1 MSVTA
6 AENRDYKYVMQDVTN
21 VYVGAKYTY
30 EELINAEDVSFR
42 LKTMVNRYMKPEL
55 SGEDLSIESH
65 FYYMEPQGFAY
76 QTYLQ
81 LKTRVRI
88 SILREKRGKRQYATE
103 IWKLQE
109 LVKLSPA
116 QKEQAGILIQEIILS
131 KLAMMTL

>member
-42 LKTMVNRYMKPEL
+42 LKTMVNRYVKPEL

-65 FYYMEPQGFAY
+65 FYYMKPQGFVY

-88 SILREKRGKRQYATE
+88 SILRDKRGKRQYATE

-109 LVKLSPA
+109 LVKLSPV
-116 QKEQAGILIQEIILS
+116 QKEQSGILIQEIILS
-131 KLAMMTL
+131 KLALMTL

>member
-42 LKTMVNRYMKPEL
+42 LKTMVNRYVKPEL

-65 FYYMEPQGFAY
+65 FYYMEPQGFVY

-88 SILREKRGKRQYATE
+88 SILRDKRGKRQYATE

-109 LVKLSPA
+109 LVKLSPV
-116 QKEQAGILIQEIILS
+116 QKEQSGILIQEIILS
-131 KLAMMTL
+131 KLALMTL